1 MKREK
6 LVILGASGF
15 GRETLYLLLDNET
28 AEKRYD
34 ILGFIDNEPNLQGKT
49 INNYPVLGDD
59 SWLLNCQDKINVV
72 ICVANSKTRK
82 MIVEKFSEN
91 DNICYPSIIGSNV
104 KYSDTVSIGRGCI
117 IGLSTILTVNISIGD
132 FVVLNGNCD
141 IGHDV
146 YIKDYTTLYAG
157 VNVSGNVVIGIC
169 TEIGTGTNIIQNRRI
184 GDNAIIG
191 IGSVI
196 VRDVPSDC
204 TVFGV
209 PAKPL
214 VFN

>member
-1 MKREK
+1 MDREK
-6 LVILGASGF
+6 LVFLGAAGF
-15 GRETLYLLLDNET
+15 GRETLYLLLENK
-28 AEKRYD
+28 AQVKRYD
-34 ILGFIDNEPNLQGKT
+34 ILGFIDNEPNLQGKI
-49 INNYPVLGDD
+49 INEYPVLGDD
-59 SWLLNCQDKINVV
+59 SWLLHYPEKINVV
-72 ICVANSKTRK
+72 ICVANAKTRK
-82 MIVEKFSEN
+82 KIVEKFSEN
-91 DNICYPSIIGSNV
+91 KNICYPNIIGSNV

-146 YIKDYTTLYAG
+146 SIEDYVTLYAG
-157 VNVSGNVVIGIC
+157 VNVSGNVSIGSC
-169 TEIGTGTNIIQNRRI
+169 AEIGTGTNIIQNRKI

-191 IGSVI
+191 IGSV
-196 VRDVPSDC
+196 VLRDVPPDC

-214 VFN
+214 GF